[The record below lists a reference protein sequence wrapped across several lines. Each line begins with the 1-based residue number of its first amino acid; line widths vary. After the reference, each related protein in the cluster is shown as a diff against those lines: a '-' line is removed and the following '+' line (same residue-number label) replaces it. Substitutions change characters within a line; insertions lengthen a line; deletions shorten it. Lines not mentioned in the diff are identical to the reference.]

1 MTVTHKNTFHKG
13 RLVIE
18 GTEDEFQT
26 LNTVI
31 KEVIDK
37 IIEEAS
43 DNLMNDTIVKH
54 SLADLCD
61 VGTLDMAYRIWENL
75 QTLLHD
81 IATYRLDDGF
91 QEFLKWEEDYKG

>member
-1 MTVTHKNTFHKG
+1 MTVTHNNISYKG

-18 GTEDEFQT
+18 GTEDEFQA

-31 KEVIDK
+31 NEVIDD
-37 IIEEAS
+37 IINEAS
-43 DNLMNDTIVKH
+43 DNLMNDTIDKH

-61 VGTLDMAYRIWENL
+61 VGVLKMAYRIKTHL
-75 QTLLHD
+75 ATLIHD

-91 QEFLKWEEDYKG
+91 QEFLKWEEEYEG

>member
-43 DNLMNDTIVKH
+43 DNLMNDTIDKH

-61 VGTLDMAYRIWENL
+61 VGALDMAYRIWENL